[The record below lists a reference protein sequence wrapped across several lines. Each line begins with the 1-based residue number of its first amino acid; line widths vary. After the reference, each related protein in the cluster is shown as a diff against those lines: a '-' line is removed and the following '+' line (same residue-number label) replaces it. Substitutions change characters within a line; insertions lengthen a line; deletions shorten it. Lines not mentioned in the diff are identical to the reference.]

1 MMLSAATQ
9 LPTSNFRR
17 PNIPNFQ
24 LPIGDW
30 QLGMPGN
37 WELGVG
43 N

>member
-1 MMLSAATQ
+1 MLSAATQ

-30 QLGMPGN
+30 QGMPVN